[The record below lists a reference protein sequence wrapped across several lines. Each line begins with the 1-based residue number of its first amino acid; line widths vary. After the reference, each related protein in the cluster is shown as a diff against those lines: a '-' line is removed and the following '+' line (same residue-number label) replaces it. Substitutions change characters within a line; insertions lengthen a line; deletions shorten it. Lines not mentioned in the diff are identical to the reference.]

1 MNQVITFGSDGNNDY
16 LPALSDGANVKLKIL
31 TAPEKYETLYGEKIK
46 LDIEVTGINTK
57 CEGIV
62 VNHHYTV
69 SSSAKCWQELHAS
82 YINPPQAIMNKNNM
96 EMHHNLVREK
106 NQKVKMLNSPRIPV
120 KTVPKDLIEKFL
132 NQNVCIF
139 CK

>member
-1 MNQVITFGSDGNNDY
+1 MNQEITFGSDGNNDY

-62 VNHHYTV
+62 VNQHYTV

-96 EMHHNLVREK
+96 EMTPDVYRDAVHAFIWQLTAK
-106 NQKVKMLNSPRIPV
+106 ATASG
-120 KTVPKDLIEKFL
+120 KTHYKLSAIE
-132 NQNVCIF
+132 QEWPDAV
-139 CK
+139 

>member
-1 MNQVITFGSDGNNDY
+1 MNQNITFGSDGNNDY

-57 CEGIV
+57 CEGIT
-62 VNHHYTV
+62 VNQQYTV

-82 YINPPQAIMNKNNM
+82 YITGHDFQNIEMTPDDYRSAVHAFIWQLTAKATASGKTHYKLSAI
-96 EMHHNLVREK
+96 EQEWP
-106 NQKVKMLNSPRIPV
+106 S
-120 KTVPKDLIEKFL
+120 
-132 NQNVCIF
+132 
-139 CK
+139 